1 MLKIPFAIEY
11 SSGELVEVGQVK
23 SGRSCGCVCPS
34 CGQSVIARQ
43 GDINQW
49 HFAHD
54 NKGAEPP
61 KSLCEISF
69 YVCCKRF
76 VIEQLIK
83 NETLTLSTPCYTVSE
98 KQLISS
104 GGSFKSKT
112 ASMAV
117 TEEKVLTVDGFTRD
131 GNFDLAVLIGSH
143 NIDVI
148 LDHPERSLAN
158 ISPGT
163 NAILSVDLRFIA
175 NRYDEVRSA
184 PGLIQKAVIDL
195 FSIDVDH
202 KHWLFHPREV
212 SVRARLLEQL
222 RSKKDDHE
230 VKEERLSAAPI
241 AEPQNVRCTMCNTS
255 WIWITGEPYSCV
267 TCNTHLYIVSET

>member
-1 MLKIPFAIEY
+1 MLMIPFAIEY

-23 SGRSCGCVCPS
+23 SGRGCGCVCPS

-43 GDINQW
+43 GDVNQW

-54 NKGAEPP
+54 NKGKIPP

-69 YVCCKRF
+69 YVCCKCF

-83 NETLTLSTPCYTVSE
+83 NETLTLSTPSYTISE
-98 KQLISS
+98 KQLIAS

-112 ASMAV
+112 ASMPV

-131 GNFDLAVLIGSH
+131 SNFDLTVIIGSH
-143 NIDVI
+143 CIDVI
-148 LDHPERSLAN
+148 LDHPERSLVN

-163 NAILSVDLRFIA
+163 NATLSVDLRFIA
-175 NRYDEVRSA
+175 SRYDEVRSA
-184 PGLIQKAVIDL
+184 PGLIQQSVIEL
-195 FSIDVDH
+195 FSIDVAH

-222 RSKKDDHE
+222 NSEQDNPE
-230 VKEERLSAAPI
+230 AAEERFYAAPI
-241 AEPQNVRCTMCNTS
+241 TEPQNVRCTMCNAN
-255 WIWITGEPYSCV
+255 WRWITGEPYNCV